1 MLNKD
6 RDPSIVKAIVLTRY
20 GSADDLELTDIGSL
34 NDEVGILLKRAAHR
48 VIKVGQH
55 VVA

>member
-1 MLNKD
+1 M
-6 RDPSIVKAIVLTRY
+6 KAIVLTRY